1 MIDRKKPFPYVP
13 VNEELLKRIRE
24 ADEDG
29 FIGSPNTMA
38 RRKTKRKIR
47 LYDIYTK
54 TEGEY
59 LDDFN
64 QLKVGAI
71 FCLYEYNGE
80 EILCSGVKTL
90 RVNAII
96 DTGDGIKYDIQPF
109 VIK

>member
-38 RRKTKRKIR
+38 RRRVKRKVR
-47 LYDIYTK
+47 LFDVNTK

-59 LDDFN
+59 LTDFN
-64 QLKVGAI
+64 DLKVGNI